1 MKKDPLHYF
10 RQEAH
15 ELLENLGQ
23 GVLELEK
30 EGPEPDRIARLFRYA
45 HTLKGAARV
54 VKQTEIAG
62 EAHALE
68 DLLAP
73 LREGMEDVSREFVD
87 RLLGQL
93 DVLTAMTKALDA
105 AGPGPDSPAP
115 AAPVAS
121 PAPVVSPAPVASP
134 ANDDPLRIVRADV
147 SDLDSLLDTLAEAGA
162 QATAIHEVSPRAERI
177 RHLADL
183 LAQSLASPRAG
194 GNSQS
199 ARAKLISIAQELGD
213 SAAKLSRTLATGLGL
228 LDQELRQAREA
239 ADRLRLI
246 PARAI
251 FPPVERTAR
260 DAARMLD
267 RAVTFS
273 ASGPEVRLEGPVL
286 GLLRD
291 ALVQLVKNAVAHG
304 IEPSAERARLGKD
317 PSGTVAVTLVRRGTR
332 IQVTCRDD
340 GRGLDIEALRR
351 VAILRGR
358 IDPSAPPPS
367 LPDLVKLLLHGGLS
381 TSGRT
386 TEVAGR
392 GVGLDIVREALR
404 LLRGE
409 IEVRSEPGRGSTFT
423 MTIPVSHS
431 AVQVL
436 TVTAAGQVLSLPID
450 GIEGAFRLDPARIT
464 RVAEGESIPLDGVLI
479 PYLSLGPLLDARAPG
494 SARSAILVKGS
505 GGRAA
510 IGVERLLGISS
521 VVMLPLPALLAAPS
535 DLIEGASLDAGG
547 DPLLVLDPEALV
559 AAACRSR
566 APFPAPPPKLR
577 PPILVV
583 DDSLTTRI
591 LEQSI
596 LETAGYEVD
605 LAVSGEEGLEKA
617 RSRSYGL
624 FLVDIEMPGMDGFEF
639 IAATRR
645 DPALRATPAMLVS
658 SRDTEEDRRRG
669 EEAGAVGY
677 TVKGEFDQRTFLDAI
692 RRWVG

>member
-15 ELLENLGQ
+15 ELLERLGQ

-30 EGPEPDRIARLFRYA
+30 EGPDPDRIARLFRFA

-62 EAHALE
+62 ETHALE

-73 LREGMEDVSREFVD
+73 LREGLEDIPRELVD
-87 RLLGQL
+87 RLLGKL
-93 DVLTAMTKALDA
+93 DALTAMTKALDA
-105 AGPGPDSPAP
+105 PAAVPAESAAGPGPVSPAP
-115 AAPVAS
+115 AALASPVAS
-121 PAPVVSPAPVASP
+121 P
-134 ANDDPLRIVRADV
+134 NDDPLRIVRADV
-147 SDLDSLLDTLAEAGA
+147 SDLDSLLDMLAEAGA
-162 QATAIHEVSPRAERI
+162 QATAIHDFSPRAERI
-177 RHLADL
+177 RRLADL
-183 LAQSLASPRAG
+183 FAQALASPRAG
-194 GNSQS
+194 GSS
-199 ARAKLISIAQELGD
+199 HAARAKLISIAQELGE
-213 SAAKLSRTLATGLGL
+213 SAAKLSRTLSTGLDL
-228 LDQELRQAREA
+228 LAQELRQAREA
-239 ADRLRLI
+239 AERLRLI
-246 PARAI
+246 PASAI
-251 FPPVERTAR
+251 FPSVERTAR
-260 DAARMLD
+260 DAARMLE
-267 RAVTFS
+267 RVVSFS

-304 IEPSAERARLGKD
+304 IEPSAERVRLGKD
-317 PSGTVAVTLVRRGTR
+317 PAGTITVTLVRRGPR
-332 IQVTCRDD
+332 IQVSCRDD
-340 GRGLDIEALRR
+340 GRGLDIEALRK
-351 VAILRGR
+351 VATLRGR
-358 IDPSAPPPS
+358 IDPAAPPPS
-367 LPDLVKLLLHGGLS
+367 LPDLMKLLLHGGLS
-381 TSGRT
+381 TSGTT

-404 LLRGE
+404 LLGGE
-409 IEVRSEPGRGSTFT
+409 IEVQSEPGRGSAFT
-423 MTIPVSHS
+423 MTIPVSRS

-450 GIEGAFRLDPARIT
+450 GIEGAFRLEPERIT
-464 RVAEGESIPLDGVLI
+464 RVAEGEAIPLDGALI
-479 PYLSLGPLLDARAPG
+479 PYLPLGPLLDARAPG
-494 SARSAILVKGS
+494 SARSVLIVKGA
-505 GGRAA
+505 GGRVA
-510 IGVERLLGISS
+510 IGVERLLGVSS

-535 DLIEGASLDAGG
+535 ELIDGASLDAAG

-559 AAACRSR
+559 ATACRSR
-566 APFPAPPPKLR
+566 APFPAAPPKQRL
-577 PPILVV
+577 PILVV

-645 DPALRATPAMLVS
+645 DPTLRATPSMLVS
-658 SRDTEEDRRRG
+658 SRDSEEDRRRG

-692 RRWVG
+692 RRWLG